1 MIAFLTA
8 VAGAIKIAA
17 AAEKS
22 APISPFGPL
31 NTGLISI
38 MITLLLFAMKN
49 QIANRKM
56 TIQVN
61 GEVRSEF
68 IEEMQALRLEV
79 KGLRD
84 ENVSLRGEV
93 RELHGVI
100 DGMRREALQAG
111 ISTQRAVAQSLPPG
125 FVPPATQE
133 ALNRMKETPQ

>member
-1 MIAFLTA
+1 MIAYLTA
-8 VAGAIKIAA
+8 VAGALKVAQV
-17 AAEKS
+17 AEKA

-38 MITLLLFAMKN
+38 MITLLVIAMKN

-84 ENVSLRGEV
+84 ENVNLRQEV
-93 RELHGVI
+93 RSLHSII
-100 DGMRREALQAG
+100 DGMRREG
-111 ISTQRAVAQSLPPG
+111 ISGYISAQRVVADNLPKTPEMERALRSLDSMNG
-125 FVPPATQE
+125 GEV
-133 ALNRMKETPQ
+133 

>member
-1 MIAFLTA
+1 MIPSLTA
-8 VAGAIKIAA
+8 VASALKVAE
-17 AAEKS
+17 AAEKV

-38 MITLLLFAMKN
+38 MITLLLIAMKN
-49 QIANRKM
+49 QLANRKM

-84 ENVSLRGEV
+84 ENDSLRKEV

-111 ISTQRAVAQSLPPG
+111 ISTQRAVVESLPPG
-125 FVPPATQE
+125 FVPAKTQE
-133 ALNRMKETPQ
+133 ALDRIKGIGE